1 MLLPFVICIVSRTS
15 TCRSLNQIPELFD
28 RVDCNA
34 AMAVFAPVTTVSE
47 SSDEPAAGPKAK
59 AKAKARAVGENF
71 DFRLTRSWHILSC
84 C

>member
-1 MLLPFVICIVSRTS
+1 MLFVLYHTS

-47 SSDEPAAGPKAK
+47 SSDEPGEPAAPKAK

-71 DFRLTRSWHILSC
+71 EFRLTRSWHILSC